1 MIMSKLFGILP
12 LLFAALLA
20 NAQQIGNFS
29 LVNLI
34 TGSDVSLDTYPSCS
48 GIVIIFTSNN
58 CAYDE
63 YYRSRVDALSRE
75 FHDKVPVLLV
85 NSGIDPIESA
95 DNMVRKVQQLGL
107 KVPYLADK
115 DQTVMKRF
123 GATKTPQA
131 FLLKNN
137 GGNFS
142 LVYSGAID
150 DNAQVKADVRHNYL
164 KDAIEIML
172 TNQKIETSEVRP
184 VGCSIRKK

>member
-1 MIMSKLFGILP
+1 MIRIFIAIHLM
-12 LLFAALLA
+12 FATLA
-20 NAQQIGNFS
+20 TQAQQVADFS
-29 LVNLI
+29 LTNVI
-34 TGSDVSLDTYPSCS
+34 TGSKVSLATYPSCS
-48 GIVIIFTSNN
+48 GVVIVFTSNA

-63 YYRSRVDALSRE
+63 YYRDRIDALSKE
-75 FHDKVPVLLV
+75 FHDRVPVLLI
-85 NSGIDPIESA
+85 NSSVDQIEST
-95 DNMVRKVQQLGL
+95 DNMTRKAQQLGL
-107 KVPYLADK
+107 TVPYLADK
-115 DQTVMKRF
+115 DQTVMQRF

-131 FLLKNN
+131 FLLKND

-142 LVYSGAID
+142 IVYSGAID

>member
-1 MIMSKLFGILP
+1 M
-12 LLFAALLA
+12 FAAMTIQ
-20 NAQQIGNFS
+20 AQQVADFS
-29 LVNLI
+29 LTNVI
-34 TGSDVSLDTYPSCS
+34 TGSKVSLGTYPSCS
-48 GIVIIFTSNN
+48 GVVIIFTSNT

-63 YYRSRVDALSRE
+63 HYRSRIDALSKE

-85 NSGIDPIESA
+85 NSGVDQIEST
-95 DNMVRKVQQLGL
+95 DNMIKKAQQLSL
-107 KVPYLADK
+107 TVPYLADK
-115 DQTVMKRF
+115 DQIVMKQL
-123 GATKTPQA
+123 GATKTPHA

-137 GGNFS
+137 AGNFS

-184 VGCSIRKK
+184 VGCSVRKK